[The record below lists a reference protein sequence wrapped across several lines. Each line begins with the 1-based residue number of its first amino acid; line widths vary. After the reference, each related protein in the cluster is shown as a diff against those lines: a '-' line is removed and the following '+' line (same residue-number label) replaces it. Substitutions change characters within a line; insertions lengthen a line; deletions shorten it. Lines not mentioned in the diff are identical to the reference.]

1 MADVGWYGKNF
12 VKKGTILL
20 RSKKQRADNLIDW
33 RSLSPE
39 VETSIPINWVTWL
52 SDRGSLTDRLID
64 ASENEFRVDVI
75 DQCEGVPLQNE
86 ALALGISADTPVLI
100 RRVVL
105 QGKLLNWVFAR
116 SILPMSTLTGDQ
128 ARLKAIDDQPLGALL
143 FADASMTREPVE
155 VAHLPALEF
164 DVPEGLCQASDL
176 LWGRRSVFR
185 LDQKPLLVSEI
196 FLPTF
201 TPAN

>member
-64 ASENEFRVDVI
+64 ASENKFRVDVI

>member
-1 MADVGWYGKNF
+1 ML
-12 VKKGTILL
+12 T
-20 RSKKQRADNLIDW
+20 SKKQFADDLIGW

-39 VETSIPINWVTWL
+39 VERSIPTNWYPWL

-64 ASENEFRVDVI
+64 ASENQFRVEVI

-86 ALALGISADTPVLI
+86 SLALGLSAHTPALI
-100 RRVVL
+100 RRVLL
-105 QGKLLNWVFAR
+105 QGKSLNWVFAR

-155 VAHLPALEF
+155 VAHLPAFEF
-164 DVPEGLCQASDL
+164 DVPKGLCQASDL

>member
-20 RSKKQRADNLIDW
+20 RSKKQLADNLIDW

-64 ASENEFRVDVI
+64 ASENKFRVDVI

>member
-1 MADVGWYGKNF
+1 ML
-12 VKKGTILL
+12 T
-20 RSKKQRADNLIDW
+20 SKKQFADDLIGW

-39 VETSIPINWVTWL
+39 VERSIPTNWYTWL

-64 ASENEFRVDVI
+64 ASENQFRVEVI
-75 DQCEGVPLQNE
+75 NQCEGVPLQNE
-86 ALALGISADTPVLI
+86 LLALGLSAHTPVLI
-100 RRVVL
+100 RRVLL
-105 QGKLLNWVFAR
+105 QGKSFNWVFAR

-155 VAHLPALEF
+155 IAHLPALEF
-164 DVPEGLCQASDL
+164 DVPKGLCQASDL